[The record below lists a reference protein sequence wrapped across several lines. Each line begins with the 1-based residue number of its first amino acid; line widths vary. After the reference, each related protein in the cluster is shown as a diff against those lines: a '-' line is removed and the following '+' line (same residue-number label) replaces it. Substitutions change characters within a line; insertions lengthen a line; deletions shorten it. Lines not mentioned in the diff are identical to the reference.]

1 MQQLFK
7 PYTFQKCGV
16 SVPNRIALAP
26 MTNQQSH
33 PDGSVSQDEYKWL
46 VRRAKEGFGLVIT
59 CASHVSTDGKGWPG
73 EMGIHSDEMLPGLK
87 HLTEGIRQHRVLSV
101 VQLFHGGARSPQQ
114 LIGVQPWSA
123 SAHIYQAGRQ
133 EVQVR
138 AATKQDIEGVIIAFR
153 EAALRAARA
162 GFDGVELHGAHGYLL
177 HQFLSTA
184 TNQRTDQWGGSFKN
198 RSRLL
203 RTILKEVRDVVP
215 AGFILGVRISPEDK
229 YTFKGI
235 DFDDSLQ
242 LAALLA
248 DEGADYIHVSPWEAS
263 KVPDKYPDSGK
274 PLVTWFRDALP
285 GHTALMAAGD
295 ILTGEDAVKILDYG
309 ADFIALGRV
318 AIGVPSWPTGVRTPG
333 FAPMMPP
340 YSVGHLRNADL
351 GDAFIEYM
359 RRWKGFVEE
368 G

>member
-1 MQQLFK
+1 MQQLFE
-7 PYTFQKCGV
+7 PYVFQKCGV

-33 PDGSVSQDEYKWL
+33 PDGTVSQNEYKWL
-46 VRRAKEGFGLVIT
+46 VRRAQEGFGMVIT
-59 CASHVSTDGKGWPG
+59 CASHVSADGKGWPG
-73 EMGIHSDEMLPGLK
+73 EMGIHADDMVPGLK
-87 HLTEGIRQHRVLSV
+87 HLTEGIRQQGALSV
-101 VQLFHGGARSPQQ
+101 VQLFHGGARSPEQ

-123 SAHIYQAGRQ
+123 SAHIYQAGRH

-138 AATKQDIEGVIIAFR
+138 EALQKDIEGVINAFR

-184 TNQRTDQWGGSFKN
+184 TNQRTDVWGGSFEN

-203 RTILKEVRDVVP
+203 RTILRGIRSVVP
-215 AGFILGVRISPEDK
+215 AGFIVGVRISPEDK

-235 DFDDSLQ
+235 DFDESLQ
-242 LAALLA
+242 LSVLLA
-248 DEGADYIHVSPWEAS
+248 NEGADYIHISPWEAS
-263 KVPDKYPDSGK
+263 KVPDKYPDSEK
-274 PLVTWFRDALP
+274 PIVTWFREVLP
-285 GHTALMAAGD
+285 GHTALMAAGG
-295 ILTGEDAVKILDYG
+295 IWTGEDALRILNYG

-318 AIGVPSWPTGVRTPG
+318 AIGVPSWPSGVRTPG

-340 YSVGHLRNADL
+340 YSVTHLRSADL

-359 RRWKGFVEE
+359 RRWQGFVEE